1 MNIRRILLDVDK
13 AIARPAIIDLAE
25 QIDSVAGIQAVNITV
40 TEIDIETVGMNI
52 TVEGNEIDYQALVN
66 AIENAGAVVNSVDQI
81 VTGDRIVE
89 AVKRTR

>member
-13 AIARPAIIDLAE
+13 AIARPAIVDLAE

-66 AIENAGAVVNSVDQI
+66 AIENAGAVVNSIDQI

>member
-13 AIARPAIIDLAE
+13 AIARPAIVDLAE

-52 TVEGNEIDYQALVN
+52 TVEGNEIDYRALVN
-66 AIENAGAVVNSVDQI
+66 AIENAGAVVNSIDQI